1 VKIVS
6 ETVAVVFVVVKNN
19 YNNGSAFP
27 VINFDE
33 YRTSCLDWRTEKYNN
48 NAKVMDKHGK
58 TKKLHSVLVYTIPT
72 NDKTECKTSFQ
83 NRDRNS
89 VLNIKKLTKWY
100 LEKGERIYNYRRDI
114 KLPERNLEETL
125 YNLNVFTFL

>member
-1 VKIVS
+1 M
-6 ETVAVVFVVVKNN
+6 
-19 YNNGSAFP
+19 YNF
-27 VINFDE
+27 INVCRAYFKGEFNE

-58 TKKLHSVLVYTIPT
+58 TKKLHSVLVSTIP
-72 NDKTECKTSFQ
+72 NNENTECKTSFQ

-89 VLNIKKLTKWY
+89 VLNIKKITEWY

-114 KLPERNLEETL
+114 KLPERNLEEKTAT
-125 YNLNVFTFL
+125 VSVMK